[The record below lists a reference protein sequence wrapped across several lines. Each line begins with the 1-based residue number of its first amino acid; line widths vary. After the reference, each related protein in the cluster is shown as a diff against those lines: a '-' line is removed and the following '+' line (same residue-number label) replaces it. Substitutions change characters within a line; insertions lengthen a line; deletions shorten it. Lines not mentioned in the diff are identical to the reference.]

1 MIISE
6 NSMLTPKV
14 SIIVPNYNHAPYLQQ
29 RLDSIFDQTF
39 KNFEIIILDDN
50 STDRSKEIIEKY
62 RNRPEVSH
70 IVYNETNSGSPF
82 KQWAKGIDLA
92 VGEYI
97 WIAESDDWADKN
109 FLETLIPVFVEHE
122 DVVLAFCAIN
132 IVYEDGFLKKWE
144 QYSRDRYVNGQ
155 TFIRRKMTC
164 YNAVYNASCAI
175 FRRNVLSKITLKY
188 QEFKGCGDW
197 LFWMEILMY
206 GNVFYSSNAMDY
218 FRQHD
223 KNTTKKN
230 TETGRDLIEVWKI
243 YQIAKENHLVSLFHR
258 IDTPVHIYEKCKRT
272 HSIAGLL
279 WKKEL
284 PFPRI
289 EKNIC
294 RILILFWQFKEMML
308 RIFYLSK
315 K

>member
-1 MIISE
+1 MATHHP
-6 NSMLTPKV
+6 LV
-14 SIIVPNYNHAPYLQQ
+14 SVIVPNYNHALYLRQ
-29 RLDSIFDQTF
+29 RLDSIFNQTYQD
-39 KNFEIIILDDN
+39 FEVIILDDC
-50 STDRSKEIIEKY
+50 STDNSKEIIEEY
-62 RNRPEVSH
+62 RNRPQISH
-70 IVYNETNSGSPF
+70 IVYNGTNSGSPF
-82 KQWAKGIDLA
+82 KQWAKGFDLA
-92 VGEYI
+92 RGEYI
-97 WIAESDDWADKN
+97 WIAESDDWADKD
-109 FLETLIPVFVEHE
+109 FLAALTPIFVEQE

-132 IVYEDGFLKKWE
+132 IVYENAPSQKWKQYISDRIINGKAFLR
-144 QYSRDRYVNGQ
+144 Q
-155 TFIRRKMTC
+155 KMSC
-164 YNAVYNASCAI
+164 CNAVYNASCAI
-175 FRRNVLSKITLKY
+175 FRKEILSKVTSKY